1 MAKPKTVYCCTACG
15 HVHPKWFGRCSQ
27 CGEWNTLVEEVPRP
41 AGARE
46 EVLRAAPGASHAES
60 LATIHV
66 AENQRYATGLAE
78 VDRVLGGGILPG
90 AAILLGGEPGI
101 GKSTLLLQAADQI
114 AARYGRV
121 LYISGE
127 ESPAQIKLRAQRLGA
142 RSPELF
148 VKADNQLER
157 MIAEIRAL
165 QPFLAIVDSIQTAAW
180 SELTSA
186 PGSVGQVRDCTAL
199 LVRLAKETATPIVLV
214 GHVTKD
220 GNIAG
225 PRMLEHLVDVVLYFE
240 GDPHRHYR
248 ILRGIK
254 NRFGSTYEIG
264 LFEMSE
270 RGLREVSNPAAAFA
284 GSGGPRPPGS
294 VVTVMLEGHRPL
306 LIEVQA
312 LVAPFHGYGFPRRT
326 VTGIDANRLAMILA
340 VLEKRLNIP
349 LGSRD
354 VFVNVTGGITL
365 SEPAGDLGVA
375 AAILSSYFDISLPS
389 QYILFG
395 EIGLSGEVRAV
406 HGAEPRVRE
415 AWQLGYHSGMIPEG
429 NARELT
435 RQGIL
440 FEGFGQ
446 ARAVEEMK
454 TALFEP

>member
-1 MAKPKTVYCCTACG
+1 MAKPKTIFCCTACG

-27 CGEWNTLVEEVPRP
+27 CGAWNTLVEEIPQP

-46 EVLRAAPGASHAES
+46 EVLRAAPGAARSEPLAE
-60 LATIHV
+60 IHV
-66 AENQRYATGLAE
+66 AENERYATGIAE
-78 VDRVLGGGILPG
+78 MDRVLGGGILPG

-127 ESPAQIKLRAQRLGA
+127 ESPSQIKLRAQRLGA
-142 RSPELF
+142 QSPELF
-148 VKADNQLER
+148 VKAENQLES
-157 MIAEIRAL
+157 MIAEIRSL
-165 QPFLAIVDSIQTAAW
+165 RPFLAIVDSIQTTAW

-199 LVRLAKETATPIVLV
+199 LVRLAKETSTPIVLT

-225 PRMLEHLVDVVLYFE
+225 PRLLEHLVDVVLYFE

-270 RGLREVSNPAAAFA
+270 RGLREVPNPAAVFA
-284 GSGGPRPPGS
+284 GTGGSRPPGS
-294 VVTVMLEGHRPL
+294 VVTVMLEGNRPL

-340 VLEKRLNIP
+340 VLEKRLNVP
-349 LGSRD
+349 LGARD

-365 SEPAGDLGVA
+365 AEPAGDLGVA

-415 AWQLGYHSGMIPEG
+415 ARQLGYPSGMIPEG
-429 NARELT
+429 NARELI

-440 FEGFGQ
+440 FEGLCQ

-454 TALFEP
+454 TGLFES